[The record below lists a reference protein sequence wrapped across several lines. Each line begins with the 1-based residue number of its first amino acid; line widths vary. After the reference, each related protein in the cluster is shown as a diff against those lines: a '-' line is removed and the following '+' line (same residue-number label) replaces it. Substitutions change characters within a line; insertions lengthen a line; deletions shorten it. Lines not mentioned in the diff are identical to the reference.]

1 MMSNPAMT
9 SFFSVTAPTAANE
22 SAVLV
27 QASEVRIR
35 ARPGSASSRSGGLV
49 VTAAAYRSA
58 ETSTTTA
65 AMTAITVTT
74 AASSCGM
81 IERGSGWPCRSAR
94 WLLTHSLYAATAT
107 TAPNTISGTPST
119 CRPHGTPGK
128 GGSNWT
134 TPRPAT
140 TSASAVRL
148 QARNVRSLANVNL
161 GSGSVPS
168 SAGPRGCSLVTRHLQ
183 RSPRKYC
190 QKTVGDRGVPHSYTR
205 EPVGGRQ
212 QGERRVPVTRHSNPA
227 LPAGSDWCAVGPPAA
242 WTSRRLAPHLPSGRA
257 RKHGGTGLR
266 GMERSPGR
274 LFPHSRLA
282 CASAGD
288 QGRRLR
294 LGHPRS
300 LLRFGGPGVQHV
312 LLLARPCLLSV
323 VVLAET
329 RVVPDDRCGPRGV
342 EAAQP
347 AGNMPRRVISYIQAM
362 TAMLMMYTAAASSSI
377 SYRIRMSSACNR

>member
-9 SFFSVTAPTAANE
+9 SFFSVTAPTAAND

-58 ETSTTTA
+58 EPSTTTA

-81 IERGSGWPCRSAR
+81 TDRGSGWPCRSAR

-128 GGSNWT
+128 GGSSWT

-148 QARNVRSLANVNL
+148 QARNVRSLAKVNL

-168 SAGPRGCSLVTRHLQ
+168 SAGTCGCSLVTRHLQ
-183 RSPRKYC
+183 KSPRKSC
-190 QKTVGDRGVPHSYTR
+190 QKPLAIAGCRTLTHGSQLGGVSKGSAGYQSPGIR
-205 EPVGGRQ
+205 I
-212 QGERRVPVTRHSNPA
+212 RRS
-227 LPAGSDWCAVGPPAA
+227 
-242 WTSRRLAPHLPSGRA
+242 RLAPTGAPSARPPHGRA
-257 RKHGGTGLR
+257 DGSHLIYLAGG
-266 GMERSPGR
+266 
-274 LFPHSRLA
+274 
-282 CASAGD
+282 
-288 QGRRLR
+288 
-294 LGHPRS
+294 LG
-300 LLRFGGPGVQHV
+300 
-312 LLLARPCLLSV
+312 
-323 VVLAET
+323 
-329 RVVPDDRCGPRGV
+329 
-342 EAAQP
+342 
-347 AGNMPRRVISYIQAM
+347 N
-362 TAMLMMYTAAASSSI
+362 TAARGSAAWSAAPAACTLTPAW
-377 SYRIRMSSACNR
+377 RALERTIR